1 MSMDA
6 CMFCGAAPCECP
18 GRKKKAKPKAPARQK
33 APAAKPVEPAQAARP
48 MARPVQNV
56 EPPKKK
62 AVPPVSQRNKI
73 KPQSAP
79 RSSRETDSE
88 NEEFWQAIRTLV
100 AEDML
105 HPSEMQRV
113 LAAYPRRPA

>member
-18 GRKKKAKPKAPARQK
+18 GRKKKAKPKGPAKKK
-33 APAAKPVEPAQAARP
+33 APATTGTKPAARP
-48 MARPVQNV
+48 TQNV

-62 AVPPVSQRNKI
+62 AAPPVSQRNKI
-73 KPQSAP
+73 KPQAVP
-79 RSSRETDSE
+79 RSGRETGLE
-88 NEEFWQAIRTLV
+88 NEEFWQAVRTLV

-113 LAAYPRRPA
+113 LTAYPRRPA

>member
-1 MSMDA
+1 MSVDA

-18 GRKKKAKPKAPARQK
+18 GRKKKAKPKGPAKKKAPVTTSTK
-33 APAAKPVEPAQAARP
+33 PAAK
-48 MARPVQNV
+48 PVQNV
-56 EPPKKK
+56 EPRKKK
-62 AVPPVSQRNKI
+62 AAPPVSQRNKI

-79 RSSRETDSE
+79 RSSQTTDSD
-88 NEEFWQAIRTLV
+88 NEEFWQAVRALV

-113 LAAYPRRPA
+113 LTTYPRRPV

>member
-18 GRKKKAKPKAPARQK
+18 GRKKKAKPKGPAKKKAPATTSTK
-33 APAAKPVEPAQAARP
+33 PAAKPAARP
-48 MARPVQNV
+48 AQNV

-62 AVPPVSQRNKI
+62 AAPPVSQRNKI
-73 KPQSAP
+73 KPQSVT
-79 RSSRETDSE
+79 RGGRETDSE
-88 NEEFWQAIRTLV
+88 NEEFWRAVRVLA

-113 LAAYPRRPA
+113 LTTYPRRPA